1 MIALHLATPGLL
13 LLALLVPA
21 ALWFRVRRGRPAA
34 TFAPAA
40 FLDGLPGTWRTRLRH
55 LPGLLVVAGVLLAVF
70 ALARPVEL
78 VAVPNEREGI
88 DILLCLD
95 TSSSMATNDLDPA
108 RTRLDVAK
116 AAAARFVAGRP
127 DDRIGLVAFA
137 RYPDLRCPPTL
148 DHDALL
154 RMLDGVERVE
164 ADGPEDATAIGTALA
179 RAAQALRDQGA
190 ASRVVILLTDGEE
203 NVATADRPE
212 EIAPLHAAQLC
223 VDEGIR
229 VYTIAAG
236 LGRRTPSGEWV
247 DLDTSQVRDVARR
260 TGGRFFTARDA
271 DAVAGVYRSID
282 EMETARL
289 PEPELVERDR
299 FGPFLLVALVL
310 LLAGRLLGAGPLA
323 VRP

>member
-1 MIALHLATPGLL
+1 MTALHLATPGFL
-13 LLALLVPA
+13 LLALLLPV
-21 ALWFRVRRGRPAA
+21 ALRIRARRGRPTA
-34 TFAPAA
+34 TFAPAP
-40 FLDGLPGTWRTRLRH
+40 FLDDLPGTWRTGLRR
-55 LPGLLVVAGVLLAVF
+55 LPGVLVTAGLLLAIF

-78 VAVPNEREGI
+78 VAVPNDREGI

-95 TSSSMATNDLDPA
+95 TSSSMAANDLDPS

-116 AAAARFVAGRP
+116 SAAARFVGGRP

-137 RYPDLRCPPTL
+137 RYPDLRSPPTR

-179 RAAQALRDQGA
+179 RAAQALRDQA
-190 ASRVVILLTDGEE
+190 TASRVVILLTDGEE
-203 NVATADRPE
+203 NVATADRPD
-212 EIAPLHAAQLC
+212 EIAPVHAAQLC
-223 VDEGIR
+223 ADEGIR

-236 LGRRTPSGEWV
+236 LGRRTPAGEWV
-247 DLDTSQVRDVARR
+247 ALDTSQVEDVARR
-260 TGGRFFTARDA
+260 TGGGFFTARDA

-299 FGPFLLVALVL
+299 FGPFLLAALAL
-310 LLAGRLLGAGPLA
+310 LLAGRLLGAGPLS

>member
-1 MIALHLATPGLL
+1 MIAIQFATPGLL
-13 LLALLVPA
+13 LLALLVPLA
-21 ALWFRVRRGRPAA
+21 GWLRLRRGRPAA

-40 FLDGLPGTWRTRLRH
+40 FLEGLPATWRTRIRH
-55 LPGLLVVAGVLLAVF
+55 LPAVLFVAGVILAVV

-78 VAVPNEREGI
+78 VAVPDEREGI

-95 TSSSMATNDLDPA
+95 TSSSMATNDLDPR

-116 AAAARFVAGRP
+116 EAAARFVAGRP

-154 RMLDGVERVE
+154 RMLAGVERVE
-164 ADGPEDATAIGTALA
+164 ADGPEDATAIGTAVA
-179 RAAQALRDQGA
+179 RAAQALGDRGA

-203 NVATADRPE
+203 NVATADRAD
-212 EIAPLHAAQLC
+212 EIAPVHAAQLC
-223 VDEGIR
+223 ADEGIR

-236 LGRRTPSGEWV
+236 LGRRTASGEWV
-247 DLDTSQVRDVARR
+247 ALDTSQVRDLARR

-271 DAVAGVYRSID
+271 DAVAGVYRAID

-289 PEPELVERDR
+289 PDPELVERDR
-299 FGPFLLVALVL
+299 FGPFLLAALAL
-310 LLAGRLLGAGPLA
+310 LLAGRLLAAGPLA